1 MMKRAVLFYSSIFT
15 LFCFT
20 FLLLSCNDTIDQPF
34 APSTTPSGEQ
44 IEKSRF
50 AKFVNKLKDIPVDQ
64 RLSELQTFLSVNPAS
79 PVIEDNLACF
89 YWYGKANS
97 VLINGDIQAGWAK
110 PDTMVSISCGDEK
123 LFYKIYSL
131 PVDARVDYQFI
142 VDGTIITDPRNPI
155 ITPSGFGLHSQCAMP
170 MFKSDSVLQYRADI
184 IHGTVDSLFFESKQT
199 SIQPRSLKIYKP
211 ANYDSFTS
219 LPALY
224 VNDGF
229 KAIDY
234 CSYINV
240 LDNLIA
246 DKNIKPIVVVFI
258 DFIEGDQDY
267 FLNKTEEYFSA
278 VCKELVPII
287 DKNYKTSQRSE
298 DRTVTGI
305 SAGGHISL
313 LTALKNPDVFLNAAG
328 QSSTTTEE
336 LFSAINSTSL
346 NNLTKKKL
354 KLYFDV
360 GRFDLAQSGINNHSF
375 LYANQLLNK
384 EMNNANINHIFK
396 IVNDGH
402 EWASWRE
409 RVDEILIYFFNK

>member
-1 MMKRAVLFYSSIFT
+1 MKRAVLFYSSIFT

-20 FLLLSCNDTIDQPF
+20 FLLLSCKDAIDQPF

-89 YWYGKANS
+89 YWYGKAS
-97 VLINGDIQAGWAK
+97 AVLINGDIQAGWTK
-110 PDTMVSISCGDEK
+110 PDTMESISCGDKK
-123 LFYKIYSL
+123 LFYRIYSL
-131 PVDARVDYQFI
+131 PADARVDYQFI

-170 MFKSDSVLQYRADI
+170 VFKSDNVLQYRADI
-184 IHGTVDSLFFESKQT
+184 IHGTVDSLFFESNQT

-240 LDNLIA
+240 LDSLIA
-246 DKNIKPIVVVFI
+246 DKKIKPIVVVFI

-278 VCKELVPII
+278 VCKELVPFI
-287 DKNYKTSQRSE
+287 DAKYSTSKQAK
-298 DRTVTGI
+298 DRVLAGI
-305 SAGGHISL
+305 SASAHISL
-313 LTALKNPDVFLNAAG
+313 LIALKRPDVFLNAAG
-328 QSSTTTEE
+328 QSPTTTLE
-336 LFSAINSTSL
+336 LFDAVNSASINKQ
-346 NNLTKKKL
+346 TKKEL

-360 GRFDLAQSGINNHSF
+360 GRFDLVQTGIDNNSF
-375 LYANQLLNK
+375 LYANQLLRK
-384 EMNNANINHIFK
+384 EMKNAGINHTFN
-396 IVNDGH
+396 VFNDGH
-402 EWASWRE
+402 EWANWRE
-409 RVDEILIYFFNK
+409 RIDEILIYFFGI